1 VETLS
6 ASPSWLKCTYL
17 AVAMLILPA
26 LASHVARSA
35 GDAPSA
41 EHTLA
46 GQLLVASP
54 EIGDP
59 RFAHTVILIV
69 HHDEGGAFGIV
80 INRPVEERSFES
92 LLEAIGDNGKGV
104 EGNVRIFSGGPVQP
118 EVGFVVHSVDYH
130 REDTIDVDGRVAMTS
145 SSEILRDIAH
155 KQGPKQS
162 LVAFG
167 YAGWAPGQLE
177 AELERHDWFTVPE
190 DPKLVFDEDREKLW
204 DLAMA
209 RRTLDL

>member
-1 VETLS
+1 
-6 ASPSWLKCTYL
+6 
-17 AVAMLILPA
+17 MLILPA
-26 LASHVARSA
+26 LAPHVARSA

-104 EGNVRIFSGGPVQP
+104 EGSVRIFSGIPWGYRSRAPC
-118 EVGFVVHSVDYH
+118 HAS
-130 REDTIDVDGRVAMTS
+130 RVRYSSGVIPGGAS
-145 SSEILRDIAH
+145 SS
-155 KQGPKQS
+155 
-162 LVAFG
+162 G
-167 YAGWAPGQLE
+167 YS
-177 AELERHDWFTVPE
+177 
-190 DPKLVFDEDREKLW
+190 
-204 DLAMA
+204 
-209 RRTLDL
+209 